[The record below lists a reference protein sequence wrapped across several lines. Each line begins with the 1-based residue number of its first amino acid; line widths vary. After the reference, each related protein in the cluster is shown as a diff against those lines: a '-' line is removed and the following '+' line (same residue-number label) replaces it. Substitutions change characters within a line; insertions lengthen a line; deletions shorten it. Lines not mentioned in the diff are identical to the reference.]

1 MKKVLFIIFLISGLL
16 FHCEEDSKE
25 APLKSNSDQE
35 YPDQETWNAT
45 SSLTRA
51 GKKVGIIKAGI
62 IKKYRKKSVTLLSD
76 SIQVDFFDKEGRHTS
91 VLTSLG
97 GEVLDVKQDMV
108 AYGNVVVVSDSG
120 ITLRTD
126 TLYWD
131 NKRQKVISKIPV
143 IFTTLTDTLF
153 GDSFESDPDL
163 TNYQITNP
171 RGKSGTKLGLE

>member
-1 MKKVLFIIFLISGLL
+1 MKRYFYILFLSGGLL
-16 FHCEEDSKE
+16 LQCAQDAEKT
-25 APLKSNSDQE
+25 PLKAQTTQD

-51 GKKVGIIKAGI
+51 GKKVGIIKAGV

-76 SIQVDFFDKEGRHTS
+76 SIRVDFFDKEGRHTS

-97 GEVLDVKQDMV
+97 GEVFDVKQDMV

-120 ITLRTD
+120 ITLHTD

-143 IFTTLTDTLF
+143 VFTTLTDTLY

>member
-1 MKKVLFIIFLISGLL
+1 MKKVVFLFFIISGLL
-16 FHCEEDSKE
+16 IHCEEDAKE
-25 APLKSNSDQE
+25 APLKADINQD

-51 GKKVGIIKAGI
+51 GKKIGIIKAGI

-76 SIQVDFFDKEGRHTS
+76 SIRVDFFDKEGHHTS

-171 RGKSGTKLGLE
+171 RGKSGKKLGIE

>member
-1 MKKVLFIIFLISGLL
+1 MKKILTVIILFSALALQ
-16 FHCEEDSKE
+16 CEQDPKE
-25 APLKSNSDQE
+25 WPLKTETNKD

-51 GKKVGIIKAGI
+51 GKKVGVIKAGI
-62 IKKYRKKSVTLLSD
+62 IKKYRKKAVTVLSD
-76 SIQVDFFDKEGRHTS
+76 SIRVDFYDKEGRHTS
-91 VLTSLG
+91 VLTSNG
-97 GEVLDVKQDMV
+97 GEIFDVKQDMV

-120 ITLRTD
+120 ITLYTD

-143 IFTTLTDTLF
+143 IFTTLSDTLY

-171 RGKSGTKLGLE
+171 SGRSGTKLGVD